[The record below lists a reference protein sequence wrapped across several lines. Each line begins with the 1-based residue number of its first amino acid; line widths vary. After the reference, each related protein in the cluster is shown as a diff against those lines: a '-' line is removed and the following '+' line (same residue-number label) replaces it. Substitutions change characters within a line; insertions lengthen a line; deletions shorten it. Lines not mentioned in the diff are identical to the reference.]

1 MTENQNRLIQVSK
14 KYEALREAMKEVS
27 VELEAAT
34 LEVAKETGLGV
45 FFQDVDG
52 TVFRVAK
59 GKGTYV
65 AFKEYVYERTR
76 RHASEKPGISLK
88 DARDAGYD
96 VK

>member
-1 MTENQNRLIQVSK
+1 MTDNQLKLIELSK
-14 KYEALREAMKEVS
+14 KYEVVKDVMKEVGA
-27 VELEAAT
+27 ELEIAT
-34 LEVAKETGLGV
+34 LAVAHEIGLGT

-59 GKGTYV
+59 PKGTYV
-65 AFKEYVYERTR
+65 AFKELTYERTR